1 MTYHESSVAVLQCSP
16 RAVTLLKFL
25 MEKAHN
31 VTHSSFWRISKI
43 IDECKFSRST
53 YHRAIRELVQAGFVT
68 VKERADFSGRQMSNE
83 YIIHVEKLT
92 AQKEDRGTSAPKIKV
107 SKHVRLQGMAYKIY
121 LYLQAKCGRK
131 GYRVSRREIASA
143 CNVTLSTVTRYIKFL
158 QEKGYIE
165 CLPATKKNTGQ
176 GYNFYAV
183 KMPARIK
190 IMRAVSFIS
199 LFSHFFDTLPL
210 ITDDTPLTISKFK
223 LNNSKGKR
231 KLRRQLA
238 YRMNLLLARIKKAKH
253 RRMIRLE

>member
-1 MTYHESSVAVLQCSP
+1 MRYHESSAAVLQCSP

-43 IDECKFSRST
+43 IKECRFSRST
-53 YHRAIRELVQAGFVT
+53 YHRAIRELVKSGFVT
-68 VKERADFSGRQMSNE
+68 VKERTDYSGRQMSNE
-83 YIIHVEKLT
+83 YIIHIDRLT
-92 AQKEDRGTSAPKIKV
+92 ESSNQGISAPKIKV
-107 SKHVRLQGMAYKIY
+107 SGYVRLTGMAYKIY

-131 GYRVSRREIASA
+131 GYCISRREIASA

-158 QEKGYIE
+158 QEKGYIK

-183 KMPARIK
+183 KTPSRIK
-190 IMRAVSFIS
+190 IMRALSFIS
-199 LFSHFFDTLPL
+199 LLSHFFDTLPL